1 MRLITI
7 DSSVFVSRARPQE
20 LGHPESVE
28 FLKWVRAVRPRLF
41 IPTLA
46 VPEVAAALT
55 RTGSDPA
62 VAQRYAL
69 AIGQL
74 PNTVLVALDDGLAR
88 QAATLAAQHRLRGAD
103 AVFVA
108 SAALFASEL
117 VTLDSEQLER
127 GASVVQ
133 TLTPKRFLAT
143 TTP

>member
-7 DSSVFVSRARPQE
+7 DSSVFVNRARPQE
-20 LGHPESVE
+20 PGHSESVD
-28 FLKWVRAVRPRLF
+28 FLKWVRVVGPRLF
-41 IPTLA
+41 IPTLV

-55 RTGSDPA
+55 RTGSDRE

-74 PNTVLVALDDGLAR
+74 PNTILVGLDDGLAR
-88 QAATLAAQHRLRGAD
+88 QAAALAAQHRLRGAD

-108 SAALFASEL
+108 SAALFAAEL

-133 TLTPKRFLAT
+133 ALTPKNFLAT
-143 TTP
+143 TIP

>member
-1 MRLITI
+1 VRLLTI

-20 LGHPESVE
+20 PGHVESAD
-28 FLKWVRAVRPRLF
+28 FLDWVRLVAPRLF

-55 RTGSDPA
+55 RTGSDRD
-62 VAQRYAL
+62 VAERYAA

-74 PNTVLVALDDGLAR
+74 PNTLLVALDDGLAR
-88 QAATLAAQHRLRGAD
+88 QAAVLAAQHRLRGAD

-108 SAALFASEL
+108 SAALFAAEL
-117 VTLDSEQLER
+117 ITLDSEQLDR

>member
-1 MRLITI
+1 MRLLTI

-20 LGHPESVE
+20 PGHPQSVD
-28 FLKWVRAVRPRLF
+28 FLEWVRTAGPRLF
-41 IPTLA
+41 LPTLA

-55 RTGSDPA
+55 RTGSDHE

-88 QAATLAAQHRLRGAD
+88 QAAALAAQHRLRGAD

-108 SAALFASEL
+108 SAALFAAEL

-133 TLTPKRFLAT
+133 TLTPKSFLAT
-143 TTP
+143 IAS

>member
-20 LGHPESVE
+20 PGHRSSVD
-28 FLKWVRAVRPRLF
+28 FLEWVRAVGPRLF

-55 RTGSDPA
+55 RTGSDRE
-62 VAQRYAL
+62 VARRYAL
-69 AIGQL
+69 AIGRL
-74 PNTVLVALDDGLAR
+74 PNTILVGLDDELAR
-88 QAATLAAQHRLRGAD
+88 QAAALAAQHRLRGAD
-103 AVFVA
+103 SVFVA
-108 SAALFASEL
+108 SAALFAAEL
-117 VTLDSEQLER
+117 VTLDSEQLKR

-133 TLTPKRFLAT
+133 TLTPKTFLAT

>member
-1 MRLITI
+1 MRLLTI
-7 DSSVFVSRARPQE
+7 DSSVFVSRARPRE
-20 LGHPESVE
+20 LGHPESVA
-28 FLKWVRAVRPRLF
+28 FLKWVRAMRPRLF
-41 IPTLA
+41 IPTRA

-55 RTGSDPA
+55 RTGSDRD

-74 PNTVLVALDDGLAR
+74 PNTVLVSVDDGLAR
-88 QAATLAAQHRLRGAD
+88 QAAALAAQHRLRGAD

-108 SAALFASEL
+108 SAALFAAEL

-143 TTP
+143 TTA

>member
-1 MRLITI
+1 MRLLTI
-7 DSSVFVSRARPQE
+7 DSSVFVSRARPHE
-20 LGHPESVE
+20 PGHRHSVE
-28 FLKWVRAVRPRLF
+28 FLEWVRTAGPRLF

-55 RTGSDPA
+55 RTGSDHE

-69 AIGQL
+69 AIGHL

-88 QAATLAAQHRLRGAD
+88 QAAALAAQHRLRGAD

-108 SAALFASEL
+108 SAALFAAEL

-133 TLTPKRFLAT
+133 TLTPKSFLAT
-143 TTP
+143 ITS